1 MTNQERI
8 QEIIREYLSGM
19 TTLGFIQA
27 ADGKSKEIVAGERV
41 ILDALE
47 YRLSDCIYK
56 LTSVDE
62 RCRERHESIEDIIN
76 LVEFLYNENII
87 TLIRIIRKAGKTP
100 PNKAISLIYIPDNRL
115 IEGIYN
121 SISIASQAN
130 LFNALNTL
138 KLAKNEYLL
147 ADSKSASQQDYVAE
161 TEIDLLM
168 IIKKAINKVHGIL
181 CN

>member
-8 QEIIREYLSGM
+8 QEVIREYLSGI

-27 ADGKSKEIVAGERV
+27 ADGKSEEIVAGERA

-47 YRLSDCIYK
+47 YRLNNCIRTY
-56 LTSVDE
+56 TAIDE
-62 RCRERHESIEDIIN
+62 RCKDRHSDIKDIIN
-76 LVEFLYNENII
+76 LVEFLYNESVI
-87 TLIRIIRKAGKTP
+87 TLTRIIRKAGKTP

-115 IEGIYN
+115 IEGVYN
-121 SISIASQAN
+121 SIPIASQAN

-161 TEIDLLM
+161 TEVDLLM

>member
-8 QEIIREYLSGM
+8 QEVIREYLSGM

-27 ADGKSKEIVAGERV
+27 ADGKSEEIKAGETA
-41 ILDALE
+41 ILISLE
-47 YRLSDCIYK
+47 HKLSDCIYK

-62 RCRERHESIEDIIN
+62 RCRERHESINRIIDI
-76 LVEFLYNENII
+76 VEFLYSESII
-87 TLIRIIRKAGKTP
+87 ALPRIIRKAGKTP

-115 IEGIYN
+115 IEGIYS

-138 KLAKNEYLL
+138 ELAKNEYLL
-147 ADSKSASQQDYVAE
+147 TDSKSTSQQDYALE
-161 TEIDLLM
+161 TEVDLIR